1 MCHSALEVTC
11 MDKESSVWICKLHE
25 QTENNGFIFTETDEP
40 SADKFP
46 WSSSASLVV
55 HLRFDFI
62 PGENIFMINMLLLF
76 VVDVVILFLQYVL
89 LVSSMSF
96 VSCTETKGRF
106 LFDSGGIFWSV
117 DNLSVTYSEHRRS
130 VSLCLTLIWKCVH
143 HLSPTPRGSFPYS
156 HKHSL

>member
-11 MDKESSVWICKLHE
+11 MDKESGVWICKLHE

-40 SADKFP
+40 SADKFS
-46 WSSSASLVV
+46 WSSSASFVV

-62 PGENIFMINMLLLF
+62 PGKKNIFMINMLLLF

-89 LVSSMSF
+89 LVNYMSY

-106 LFDSGGIFWSV
+106 LFDSRGIFWSE
-117 DNLSVTYSEHRRS
+117 DSLSVTYSKHRKS
-130 VSLCLTLIWKCVH
+130 IFLVFITFDLKMHT
-143 HLSPTPRGSFPYS
+143 SPVTNTTWLLPLFT
-156 HKHSL
+156 